1 MEEENELKEAKLVKY
16 RDLEN
21 SQNFCQVSFNIGSV
35 QVINMYIVYSVE
47 NILFRTEYYYSEVLL
62 NPNCKRRYWQ

>member
-47 NILFRTEYYYSEVLL
+47 NILFRTEYY
-62 NPNCKRRYWQ
+62 